1 MELVI
6 LTRSSKF
13 GGYCVV
19 GMAQDTGALVRL
31 VTDDADTRGALCR
44 EDLAMDNG
52 REAEPLDVVR
62 VAVGAA
68 CPGNIQRENVRLERG
83 QPMQYLGTTTLD
95 ELLTRHPQPV
105 RNSVFRGSGLSM
117 RPADA
122 RTLDHSIE
130 VLSVRDLVLTSV
142 RVDGRNKTRASFDL
156 NGQRQEGFAVTDPK
170 YYLADGQ
177 RRTIG
182 DAHIVCSI
190 AEDGAAR
197 SIGYYKFVAG
207 IFPTRLPRG
216 TVNRRRVIEHAKGYM
231 DQLAQGID
239 PINQTSM
246 DSSTRLKKCFAFV
259 SEILEELLAHD
270 GFVMLNDE
278 NGAPQYELVR
288 KKTPFQ
294 LPPDRRRQIYLPAEP
309 VTPSA
314 FVNQIN
320 RQIDAAAMEKLSV
333 TQINAWLLKRRYVT
347 GSKRF
352 AMIRRTVLEPTPKGQ
367 ALGITADKAVDPETG
382 EIKPRVVLT
391 RNAQRFLLD
400 NLDRILS
407 ENGDEEESYSNHQ
420 N

>member
-19 GMAQDTGALVRL
+19 GMARDTGKLVRL
-31 VTDDADTRGALCR
+31 VTDDANTRGALCR

-83 QPMQYLGTTTLD
+83 QPMQYLGTASLD
-95 ELLTRHPQPV
+95 ELLTRHPQPAR
-105 RNSVFRGSGLSM
+105 RNVFLGPGPSM
-117 RPADA
+117 HPAEA

-130 VLSVRDLVLTSV
+130 VLAVRDLVLTSV
-142 RVDGRNKTRASFDL
+142 RVDIRPKTRANFEL
-156 NGQRQEGFAVTDPK
+156 NGQRQDGFPVTDPK
-170 YYLADGQ
+170 YYLADGE

-182 DAHIVCSI
+182 DAYIVCSI
-190 AEDGAAR
+190 AEDSAAR
-197 SIGYYKFVAG
+197 NMGYYKFVAG
-207 IFPTRLPRG
+207 IFPARLPRS
-216 TVNRRRVIEHAKGYM
+216 TVSRRRVIEHAKGYM

-239 PINQTSM
+239 PTSQAAM

-259 SEILEELLAHD
+259 SEILAELLAND

-278 NGAPQYELVR
+278 NGAPQYEIVR
-288 KKTPFQ
+288 KKMPFQ
-294 LPPDRRRQIYLPAEP
+294 LPPERRRRVYLPAEP

-314 FVNQIN
+314 FVSQIN

-333 TQINAWLLKRRYVT
+333 TQINAWLLKQRYVT
-347 GSKRF
+347 GSKCL
-352 AMIRRTVLEPTPKGQ
+352 ATIRRTVLDPTPEGQ
-367 ALGITADKAVDPETG
+367 ALGISAEESVDPETG

-391 RNAQRFLLD
+391 HDAQRFLLD

-407 ENGDEEESYSNHQ
+407 ENGEEP
-420 N
+420 